1 MITLTVIS
9 ILLNSIAITIAT
21 FTLVHLVHLVHRVK
35 FDTEQN
41 ERDMGQDSGSRN
53 SMPAPSIVTDLIRA
67 RARVK
72 DTSDIY
78 TLDNAHADIHEYD
91 TGEYLDN

>member
-9 ILLNSIAITIAT
+9 ILLNSIAITIAA
-21 FTLVHLVHLVHRVK
+21 LSLLHLVHTPTQE
-35 FDTEQN
+35 DQ
-41 ERDMGQDSGSRN
+41 ERDMVQDSGSRN
-53 SMPAPSIVTDLIRA
+53 STPAPSIVADLIRA

-91 TGEYLDN
+91 TGEYL